1 MSTDRV
7 LKIIV
12 EHTSAARLASECAH
26 NARVADTEEQA
37 QIFIARKE
45 FYKKRIEELREER
58 IKLLGN

>member
-12 EHTSAARLASECAH
+12 EHTSAARFASEYAH
-26 NARVADTEEQA
+26 KARVADTEEQA